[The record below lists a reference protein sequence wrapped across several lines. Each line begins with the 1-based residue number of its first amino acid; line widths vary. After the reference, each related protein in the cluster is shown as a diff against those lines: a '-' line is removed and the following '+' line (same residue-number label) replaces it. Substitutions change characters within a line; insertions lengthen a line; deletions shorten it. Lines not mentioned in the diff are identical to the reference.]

1 MKWLKPRPSKKAIAA
16 LAAVVLGQVGVGAV
30 LFVQQQAA
38 LARATGVL
46 NAKKTQLEEGSRL
59 ASRLATTDEELG
71 RDRQRLKNLETG
83 VPDAGYIPT
92 LLRQVE
98 KLARDTS
105 NTVRAV
111 RPQLEVTPTPTKI
124 QRRTDPE
131 ADEKAAKNP
140 ETKTAPSEPYNR
152 LHIQLTLTGT
162 YANSQRFIQQLTQ
175 FPKIVSVDGVTLHP
189 RPVEGP
195 GGQPMLDIEMN
206 LTAFIMKQGPVPGS
220 IPTGNAP
227 AGAEEA

>member
-1 MKWLKPRPSKKAIAA
+1 MKWLKPKPSKKAIAV
-16 LAAVVLGQVGVGAV
+16 LAVVVLGQVGVGVV

-46 NAKKTQLEEGSRL
+46 DQKKAQLEEGSRL
-59 ASRLATTDEELG
+59 ASRLAYTDEELR

-83 VPDAGYIPT
+83 VPNAGYIPT

-98 KLARDTS
+98 NLARTTN
-105 NTVRAV
+105 NTVKGV

-124 QRRTDPE
+124 QKRTDPE
-131 ADEKAAKNP
+131 AEEKAEKNP
-140 ETKTAPSEPYNR
+140 ATKPKAAEPYNR
-152 LHIQLTLTGT
+152 LRIQLNLTGT

-175 FPKIVSVDGVTLHP
+175 FPKIVSVDGVTLRP
-189 RPVEGP
+189 RPDEGA
-195 GGQPMLDIEMN
+195 GGQPLLDVEMN
-206 LTAFIMKQGPVPGS
+206 LTAFIMKDGAVPSS
-220 IPTGNAP
+220 IPTGNTP